1 MNIFM
6 KLSQKLLYI
15 LTPLIGGSIVGLI
28 INKSIDYNYLVNPPL
43 SPPSYLFPIVWSILY
58 LLIGISYYIY
68 RKNNND
74 DSLTIK
80 LYYIQL
86 ILNYLWSIIFFT
98 LKLRTL
104 AVIWIIVLAITI
116 IYLMIRFYKEERTS
130 FYLFIPYILWVLF
143 ATYINIGIVVL
154 N

>member
-1 MNIFM
+1 M

-74 DSLTIK
+74 DPLTIK

-104 AVIWIIVLAITI
+104 AVIWIIVLAINI
-116 IYLMIRFYKEERTS
+116 IYLMIIFYKEERTS

-143 ATYINIGIVVL
+143 ATYLNIGIVVL

>member
-1 MNIFM
+1 M

-43 SPPSYLFPIVWSILY
+43 SPPSYLFPIVWNVLY

-74 DSLTIK
+74 NPLTIK

-104 AVIWIIVLAITI
+104 AVIWIIVLVITI

-130 FYLFIPYILWVLF
+130 FYLLIPYILWVLF
-143 ATYINIGIVVL
+143 ATYLNIGIVVL

>member
-1 MNIFM
+1 M

-15 LTPLIGGSIVGLI
+15 LTPIIGGSIVGLI

-74 DSLTIK
+74 NLLTIK

-143 ATYINIGIVVL
+143 ATYLNIGIVVL

>member
-1 MNIFM
+1 M

-74 DSLTIK
+74 DPLTIK

-116 IYLMIRFYKEERTS
+116 IYLMIIFYKEERTS

-143 ATYINIGIVVL
+143 ATYLNIGIVIL

>member
-1 MNIFM
+1 M

-74 DSLTIK
+74 DPLTIR

-143 ATYINIGIVVL
+143 ATYLNIGIIVL

>member
-1 MNIFM
+1 M

-58 LLIGISYYIY
+58 SLIGTSYYIY

-74 DSLTIK
+74 DSLTIR

-130 FYLFIPYILWVLF
+130 FYLLIPYILWVLF
-143 ATYINIGIVVL
+143 ATYLNIGIVVL

>member
-1 MNIFM
+1 M

-58 LLIGISYYIY
+58 LLIGTSYYIY

-143 ATYINIGIVVL
+143 ATYLNIGIVVL

>member
-1 MNIFM
+1 M

-15 LTPLIGGSIVGLI
+15 LTPIIGGSIVGLI

-74 DSLTIK
+74 DPLTIK

-116 IYLMIRFYKEERTS
+116 IYLMIIFYKEERTS

-143 ATYINIGIVVL
+143 ATYLNIGIVIL

>member
-1 MNIFM
+1 M

-74 DSLTIK
+74 NPLTIK

-116 IYLMIRFYKEERTS
+116 IYLMIIFYKEERTS

-143 ATYINIGIVVL
+143 ATYLNIGIVIL

>member
-1 MNIFM
+1 M

-43 SPPSYLFPIVWSILY
+43 SPPSYLFPIVWNILY

-74 DSLTIK
+74 NPLTIK

-104 AVIWIIVLAITI
+104 AVIWIIVLAITV
-116 IYLMIRFYKEERTS
+116 IYLMIRFYKEERTI

-143 ATYINIGIVVL
+143 ATYLNIGIVVL

>member
-1 MNIFM
+1 M

-28 INKSIDYNYLVNPPL
+28 INKSIDDNYLVNPPL

-74 DSLTIK
+74 NSLTIK

-143 ATYINIGIVVL
+143 ATYLNIGIVVL

>member
-1 MNIFM
+1 M

-43 SPPSYLFPIVWSILY
+43 SPPSYLFPIVWNVLY

-74 DSLTIK
+74 NPITIK

-130 FYLFIPYILWVLF
+130 FYLLIPYILWVLF
-143 ATYINIGIVVL
+143 ATYLNIGIVVL

>member
-1 MNIFM
+1 M

-58 LLIGISYYIY
+58 LLIGTSYYIY

-116 IYLMIRFYKEERTS
+116 IYLVIRFYKEERTS
-130 FYLFIPYILWVLF
+130 FYLLIPYILWVLF
-143 ATYINIGIVVL
+143 ATYLNIGIVVL

>member
-1 MNIFM
+1 M

-43 SPPSYLFPIVWSILY
+43 SPPSYLFPVVWNILY

-104 AVIWIIVLAITI
+104 AVIWIIELAITV

-130 FYLFIPYILWVLF
+130 FYLLIPYILWVLF
-143 ATYINIGIVVL
+143 ATYLNIGIVVL

>member
-1 MNIFM
+1 M

-43 SPPSYLFPIVWSILY
+43 SPPSYLFPIVWNILY

-74 DSLTIK
+74 NSLTIK

-130 FYLFIPYILWVLF
+130 FYLFIPYILWILF
-143 ATYINIGIVVL
+143 ATYLNIGIVVL

>member
-1 MNIFM
+1 M

-74 DSLTIK
+74 NLLTIK

-98 LKLRTL
+98 IKLRTL

-116 IYLMIRFYKEERTS
+116 IYLMIIFYKEERTS

-143 ATYINIGIVVL
+143 ATYLNIGIVVL

>member
-1 MNIFM
+1 M

-43 SPPSYLFPIVWSILY
+43 SPPSYLFPIVWNILY

-74 DSLTIK
+74 NPLTIK

-143 ATYINIGIVVL
+143 ATYLNIGIVVL

>member
-1 MNIFM
+1 M

-43 SPPSYLFPIVWSILY
+43 SPPSYLFPIVWNILY

-74 DSLTIK
+74 NPLTIK

-86 ILNYLWSIIFFT
+86 ILNYLLSIIFFT

-104 AVIWIIVLAITI
+104 AVIWIIILAITI
-116 IYLMIRFYKEERTS
+116 IYLMIRFYKEERTI

-143 ATYINIGIVVL
+143 ATYLNIGIVVL

>member
-1 MNIFM
+1 M

-116 IYLMIRFYKEERTS
+116 IYLVIRFYKEERTS

-143 ATYINIGIVVL
+143 ATYLNIGIVVL

>member
-1 MNIFM
+1 M

-43 SPPSYLFPIVWSILY
+43 SPPSYLFPIVWGILY
-58 LLIGISYYIY
+58 LLIGTSYYIY

-130 FYLFIPYILWVLF
+130 FYLLIPYILWVLF
-143 ATYINIGIVVL
+143 ATYLNIGIVIL

>member
-1 MNIFM
+1 M

-43 SPPSYLFPIVWSILY
+43 SPPSYLFPIVWSVLY
-58 LLIGISYYIY
+58 LLIGTSYYIY

-74 DSLTIK
+74 NPLTIK

-104 AVIWIIVLAITI
+104 AVIWIIVLAITA
-116 IYLMIRFYKEERTS
+116 IYLMIRFYKEERTI

-143 ATYINIGIVVL
+143 ATYLNIGIVVL

>member
-1 MNIFM
+1 M
-6 KLSQKLLYI
+6 KLNQKLLYI

-58 LLIGISYYIY
+58 LLIGTSYYIY

-74 DSLTIK
+74 DPLTIK

-104 AVIWIIVLAITI
+104 AVIWIIVLAITV

-143 ATYINIGIVVL
+143 ATYLNIGIVVL

>member
-1 MNIFM
+1 M

-74 DSLTIK
+74 NSLTIK

-130 FYLFIPYILWVLF
+130 FYLLIPYILWVLF
-143 ATYINIGIVVL
+143 AIYLNIGIVIL

>member
-1 MNIFM
+1 M

-74 DSLTIK
+74 NLLTIK

-143 ATYINIGIVVL
+143 ATYLNIGIVVL

>member
-1 MNIFM
+1 M

-58 LLIGISYYIY
+58 LLIGTSYYIY

-74 DSLTIK
+74 NHLTIK

-104 AVIWIIVLAITI
+104 AVIWIIVLAITV

-130 FYLFIPYILWVLF
+130 FYLFIPYILWILF
-143 ATYINIGIVVL
+143 ATYLNIGIVVL

>member
-1 MNIFM
+1 M

-74 DSLTIK
+74 DPLTIK

-116 IYLMIRFYKEERTS
+116 IYLMIIFYKEERTS

-143 ATYINIGIVVL
+143 ATYLNIGIVVL

>member
-1 MNIFM
+1 M

-43 SPPSYLFPIVWSILY
+43 SPPSYLFPIVWNILY

-74 DSLTIK
+74 NSLTIK

-116 IYLMIRFYKEERTS
+116 IYLMIRFYKEERTI

-143 ATYINIGIVVL
+143 ATYLNIGIVVL

>member
-1 MNIFM
+1 M

-15 LTPLIGGSIVGLI
+15 LTPIIGGSIVGLI

-58 LLIGISYYIY
+58 LLIGTSYYIY

-74 DSLTIK
+74 DSLTIR

-104 AVIWIIVLAITI
+104 AVIWIIILAITI

-143 ATYINIGIVVL
+143 ATYLNIGIVVL

>member
-1 MNIFM
+1 M

-74 DSLTIK
+74 NPLTIK

-116 IYLMIRFYKEERTS
+116 IYLMIIFYKEERTS
-130 FYLFIPYILWVLF
+130 FYLFIPYILWLLF
-143 ATYINIGIVVL
+143 ATYLNIGIVVL

>member
-1 MNIFM
+1 M

-43 SPPSYLFPIVWSILY
+43 SPSSYLFPIVWSILY

-74 DSLTIK
+74 DPLTIK

-130 FYLFIPYILWVLF
+130 FYLFITYILWVLF
-143 ATYINIGIVVL
+143 ATYLNIGIVVL

>member
-1 MNIFM
+1 M

-58 LLIGISYYIY
+58 LLIGTSYYIY

-116 IYLMIRFYKEERTS
+116 IYLMIRFYKEEKTS
-130 FYLFIPYILWVLF
+130 FYLLIPYILWVLF
-143 ATYINIGIVVL
+143 ATYLNIGIVVL

>member
-1 MNIFM
+1 M
-6 KLSQKLLYI
+6 KLTQKLLYI

-43 SPPSYLFPIVWSILY
+43 SPPSYLFPIVWNILY

-104 AVIWIIVLAITI
+104 AVIWIIVLAITV
-116 IYLMIRFYKEERTS
+116 IYLMIRFYKEERTI

-143 ATYINIGIVVL
+143 ATYLNIGIVVL

>member
-1 MNIFM
+1 M

-58 LLIGISYYIY
+58 SLIGTSYYIY

-74 DSLTIK
+74 DSLTIR

-104 AVIWIIVLAITI
+104 AVIWIIILAITI

-143 ATYINIGIVVL
+143 ATYLNIGIIVL

>member
-1 MNIFM
+1 M

-58 LLIGISYYIY
+58 LLIGTSYYIY

-74 DSLTIK
+74 DPLTIR

-116 IYLMIRFYKEERTS
+116 IYLMIRFYKEEKTS
-130 FYLFIPYILWVLF
+130 FYLLIPYILWVLF
-143 ATYINIGIVVL
+143 ATYLNIGIIVL

>member
-1 MNIFM
+1 M
-6 KLSQKLLYI
+6 KLSQKILYI

-43 SPPSYLFPIVWSILY
+43 SPSSYLFPIVWSILY

-74 DSLTIK
+74 DPLTIK

-143 ATYINIGIVVL
+143 ATYLNIGIVVL

>member
-1 MNIFM
+1 M

-43 SPPSYLFPIVWSILY
+43 SPPSYLFPIVWSVLY
-58 LLIGISYYIY
+58 LLIGTSYYIY

-74 DSLTIK
+74 NPLTIK

-86 ILNYLWSIIFFT
+86 ILNYLWPIIFFT

-104 AVIWIIVLAITI
+104 AVIWIIILAITI
-116 IYLMIRFYKEERTS
+116 IYLMIRFYKEERTI

-143 ATYINIGIVVL
+143 ATYLNIGIVVL

>member
-1 MNIFM
+1 M

-74 DSLTIK
+74 NSLTIK

-104 AVIWIIVLAITI
+104 AVIWIIVLVITI

-143 ATYINIGIVVL
+143 ATYLNIGIVVL